1 MRKKNVCLISGGGAW
16 GAYGGGTLARIN
28 KKYNTVIGVSTG
40 SLLAPLTAL
49 REWETL
55 KVHYT
60 NVNYNSIF
68 DNHWYKG
75 KPLNKQG
82 KIKIFPILM
91 TLLLGQKTIYTSNIL
106 RKTIATSFTETHF
119 NELRKKNQEIFVGTQ
134 NFAQLPS
141 KTHYFSSL
149 NENYEDFIDWMWC
162 SVCFPFFTSL
172 VKKSWRDKQ
181 GNFHIGQWCDSGIN
195 NLVGI
200 DELMGK
206 GYSDIDI
213 ILHKTRVTD
222 KFEGEKV
229 HNIIKNITTN
239 IIAMR
244 HSIEFEYFYEKIKRL
259 NKQGALITIYW
270 LPYKLSANSMIFN
283 EKQMYDWWDEG
294 YKTAFDSNRIEIFK
308 PIKRQF

>member
-1 MRKKNVCLISGGGAW
+1 
-16 GAYGGGTLARIN
+16 
-28 KKYNTVIGVSTG
+28 
-40 SLLAPLTAL
+40 
-49 REWETL
+49 
-55 KVHYT
+55 
-60 NVNYNSIF
+60 
-68 DNHWYKG
+68 
-75 KPLNKQG
+75 
-82 KIKIFPILM
+82 M

-283 EKQMYDWWDEG
+283 EKQMCDWWDEG